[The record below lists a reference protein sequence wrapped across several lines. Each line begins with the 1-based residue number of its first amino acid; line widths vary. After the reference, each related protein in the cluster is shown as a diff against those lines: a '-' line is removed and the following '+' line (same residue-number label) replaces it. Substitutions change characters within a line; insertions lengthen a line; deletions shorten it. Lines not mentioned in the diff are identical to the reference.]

1 MSRTALPS
9 ETTYAAVVGRILAG
23 SRETRGLEQAEVAR
37 GVGVSQS
44 TWSRIERG
52 ESALT
57 VDQLAR
63 ATAALATTPAQILAE
78 ADEAAANLGEM
89 GITVRSDRNSK
100 ARARAMALLSGAVL
114 SLAVARALSKSR

>member
-1 MSRTALPS
+1 MSSSALPS

-23 SRETRGLEQAEVAR
+23 CRETLGLEQAEVAR

-63 ATAALATTPAQILAE
+63 ATIALATTPAWILAK
-78 ADEAAANLGEM
+78 ADEAAARLDEM
-89 GITVRSDRNSK
+89 GITVRSDRRSK
-100 ARARAMALLSGAVL
+100 TGARALAILSGAVL

>member
-1 MSRTALPS
+1 MSRSALPS

-23 SRETRGLEQAEVAR
+23 SREILGLEQAEVAR

-63 ATAALATTPAQILAE
+63 ATIALATTPARIMAE
-78 ADEAAANLGEM
+78 ADEAAARLDEM
-89 GITVRSDRNSK
+89 GITVRSDRRSK
-100 ARARAMALLSGAVL
+100 PGVRALAVLSGAVL